1 MSLAKSSLTDPDELQ
16 ANSGPSRSA
25 LLWVAVTMA
34 LLAALVWALNPRQ
47 PKLEPAPLG
56 PPLPVCAKLPREFT
70 PTDITHLAEPPF
82 PALPRE
88 RKLRALF
95 HMNTEPCPCGCK
107 LSLAA
112 CRLNYPSCKTSKGL
126 AAEIV
131 QSPSL
136 SH

>member
-1 MSLAKSSLTDPDELQ
+1 MSLAKSRLTDSGEPP

-25 LLWVAVTMA
+25 LAWVAVTLA

-47 PKLEPAPLG
+47 PALAPAPLG

-112 CRLNYPSCKTSKGL
+112 CRLNYPSCKTSKEL
-126 AAEIV
+126 AAKIV
-131 QSPSL
+131 ESPSL

>member
-47 PKLEPAPLG
+47 PRPI
-56 PPLPVCAKLPREFT
+56 CAKLPREFT

-95 HMNTEPCPCGCK
+95 HMNTETCPCGCK

-112 CRLNYPSCKTSKGL
+112 CRLNYPSCKTSKEL
-126 AAEIV
+126 AAKIV
-131 QSPSL
+131 ESPSL